1 MKLLQKAVVTTTI
14 ATTVTLIGWS
24 SNALAA
30 SFSIVQNFQ
39 GSTINQ
45 SGFIPPDT
53 TGAIGNNHF
62 VELLNGRYA
71 VYNKTGNG
79 NSNAAIGSP
88 LFSSTLDQ
96 FWTAAGVADY
106 TASTFD
112 PRLVFDPSS
121 QRWFAAAVDSPT
133 DLNAQTG
140 DIKNNFL
147 LAVSKTDNPLGGWT
161 GFKIPGDPTRFT
173 DFPTLGLNK
182 DGVFLGSNNFGRAD
196 AFGNFDFDVSLVS
209 IRKAA
214 LLSGT
219 LTSADFKQFN
229 GLDFGIRGGTLH
241 PVTDFNSGGNGIVIG
256 NFNGGLANPLPDA
269 PVSPGSNAP
278 DPNLAVSSIKR
289 TNIINPASGT
299 GATLSSTTNI
309 SVTPSYIVPPGAT
322 QRDGT
327 TDLDAGD
334 NRFGST
340 TYKVGNS
347 IWLVHTV
354 ADPVSASGR
363 AALRWYELDATTNA
377 IKQSGT
383 IGDAAHD
390 YFYPSIAANEFGNV
404 VIGFSRSGLSEF
416 ASSYAIAG
424 STNVMGKTTFDA
436 TPTLLKA
443 GQDNYFRDFDS
454 GRNRWGDYSA
464 TMVDPNDPLSFWTIQ
479 EFALTSGNP
488 GGGTGRWATQITQ
501 LKFDPIP
508 TPAMLPG
515 LLGVGVSF
523 WRKRRQSAQ
532 AKSRSLN

>member
-1 MKLLQKAVVTTTI
+1 MKLLQKAVMTTTI
-14 ATTVTLIGWS
+14 ATATIVTSVTLMGWS
-24 SNALAA
+24 SNAQAA

-96 FWTAAGVADY
+96 FWTDAGVADY

-121 QRWFAAAVDSPT
+121 QRWFAAAADNPTNLSPV
-133 DLNAQTG
+133 G

-147 LAVSKTDNPLGGWT
+147 LAVSKSANPLEGWT

-182 DGVFLGSNNFGRAD
+182 DGVFLGSNNFGRNNA
-196 AFGNFDFDVSLVS
+196 FDVSLVS
-209 IRKAA
+209 IPKAD
-214 LLSGT
+214 LLLAT
-219 LTSADFKQFN
+219 PTIANLKQFN
-229 GLDFGIRGGTLH
+229 GLDFNIRGATPH
-241 PVTDFNSGGNGIVIG
+241 PVVDFGSGGNGIVIT
-256 NFNGGLANPLPDA
+256 NADD
-269 PVSPGSNAP
+269 GS
-278 DPNLAVSSIKR
+278 DIRR
-289 TNIINPASGT
+289 TNIINPASGAS
-299 GATLSSTTNI
+299 ATLSTTTNI
-309 SVTPSYIVPPGAT
+309 AVTPYNLPPGAT
-322 QRDGT
+322 QPDGT
-327 TDLDAGD
+327 TNLDAGD
-334 NRFGST
+334 NRFGTT

-354 ADPVSASGR
+354 ESGGR

-377 IKQSGT
+377 INQSGT
-383 IGDAAHD
+383 VGDADHD
-390 YFYPSIAANEFGNV
+390 YFFPSIAANEFGNV

-424 STNVMGKTTFDA
+424 NTVGGVTTFDA

-443 GQDNYFRDFDS
+443 GVDDYFRDFDS
-454 GRNRWGDYSA
+454 GVNRWGDYSA
-464 TMVDPNDPLSFWTIQ
+464 TMVDPTDPLSFWTIQ
-479 EFALTSGNP
+479 EFALTSSLTNS
-488 GGGTGRWATQITQ
+488 GGTGRWATQITQ

-515 LLGVGVSF
+515 LLGVGASL
-523 WRKRRQSAQ
+523 WRKRRKLAQ
-532 AKSRSLN
+532 VEA